1 MSWKHRHDEDKA
13 CVTLVIFSAPPRLRD
28 RYKRIWDV
36 EPTKIL
42 QDPFGL
48 LVVCLDELWL
58 QSQSIVKTIGDE
70 FSRMER
76 VSQFEGPKNSSRA
89 I

>member
-13 CVTLVIFSAPPRLRD
+13 CVTLVIFSAPPKLRD
-28 RYKRIWDV
+28 RFKRIWDV

-42 QDPFGL
+42 EDPFSL
-48 LVVCLDELWL
+48 LVICLDELWL
-58 QSQSIVKTIGDE
+58 QSQSIVKIVGDE

-76 VSQFEGPKNSSRA
+76 VSQFERLKDPPRA